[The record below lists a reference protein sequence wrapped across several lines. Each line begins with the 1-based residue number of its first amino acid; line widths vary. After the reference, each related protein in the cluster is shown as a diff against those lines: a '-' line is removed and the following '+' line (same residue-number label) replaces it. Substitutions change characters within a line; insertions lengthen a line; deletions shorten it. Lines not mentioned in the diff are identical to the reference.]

1 MKEEDDI
8 ELLLQ
13 NLSNNLYS
21 RFVTVTADEVRRLE
35 QNLSMEVR
43 KFNSDFEANL
53 NALEKI
59 EEGFIKRLA
68 GIVELPEG
76 LYRMEDLE

>member
-1 MKEEDDI
+1 
-8 ELLLQ
+8 
-13 NLSNNLYS
+13 
-21 RFVTVTADEVRRLE
+21 
-35 QNLSMEVR
+35 MEVK

-53 NALEKI
+53 IALEKI
-59 EEGFIKRLA
+59 EAGFIKQLA